1 MSSGRRTPSVPVRRA
16 LFAGAAAAV
25 LLSGAAQA
33 QTAVPPPPPPGADGM
48 APGELYMEADLVV
61 RDGERKT
68 VTASGDVEVRYEGRT
83 LRADELIYDENRS
96 AITARGHVAILNP
109 DGTTEF
115 AEEMIL
121 DDQMKAGVATG
132 FSARLGQNIKLAGAT
147 AVRRSDQLQELN
159 RAIYTPCE
167 ICAEDGGAKTP
178 TWSIQAEKVVQDR
191 KRRVVYYRNAVIKA
205 FGAPALYL
213 PVFWHADPQAG
224 RSSGFLAPR
233 IGASDR
239 RGLSYEQPYLFV
251 LSPYSDLTVSPQI
264 NTKVNPFLNL
274 RARKR
279 FYSGEIDA
287 RFGYTHE
294 QDFDGAANRFGDNTS
309 RSYVLARGAF
319 RIDEK
324 WRWGFTA
331 ERASDDLIFDKYEIG
346 DVYETRGPYIADDRR
361 LISQAYAMRQDERS
375 YASGVVMSVQGLRPG
390 DNERTFPTVAPLIE
404 ARWEPAGPV
413 AGGRLRLRGGAAVL
427 TREQSQFDTGLAR
440 TPGVD
445 SRRITAEA
453 DWRAS
458 FTSAGGLRLEPFANV
473 RADGYSLGD
482 VPAGVRSSDTLARGL
497 AVVGADVTWPFF
509 RRFSSGT
516 IVLEPIVQVALS
528 PNARRIIVGRTA
540 AGQPI
545 DLDEDSL
552 AFEFDESNLF
562 RANKFP
568 GFDLYE
574 DGVRL
579 NAGARASVL
588 WDDGRRASLLVGRS
602 FRNEDSQVFSDRTG
616 LRTQASDWIVAGD
629 AEPLPGVALFAR
641 ARLDSETL
649 DVRRAEAGANV
660 SSRWGYGY
668 VRYLRDDRDIN
679 GAKRENLDVGGE
691 LLLTKH
697 WGVTFFGNR
706 DLVQNAWVVRDLG
719 IVYRDDCT
727 RFEVIYRREDT
738 IIGRLGPSDSVGI
751 RLTLATLGGPIDA
764 R

>member
-1 MSSGRRTPSVPVRRA
+1 
-16 LFAGAAAAV
+16 
-25 LLSGAAQA
+25 
-33 QTAVPPPPPPGADGM
+33 
-48 APGELYMEADLVV
+48 DLVV
-61 RDGERKT
+61 RDGAAKT
-68 VTASGDVEVRYEGRT
+68 VTARGGVEVRYGGRT
-83 LRADELIYDENRS
+83 LRADELFYEEGRS
-96 AITARGHVAILNP
+96 AITARGNVQVLNP
-109 DGTTEF
+109 DGTSEF
-115 AEEMIL
+115 ADELVL
-121 DDQMKAGVATG
+121 DDQMRAGVAIG

-147 AVRRSDQLQELN
+147 AVRRSDQIQELN

-167 ICAEDGGAKTP
+167 ICAEDGSPRTP
-178 TWSIQAEKVVQDR
+178 TWSIQAEKVVQDKGR
-191 KRRVVYYRNAVIKA
+191 QLVYYRNAVIKV
-205 FGAPALYL
+205 FGAPVLYL
-213 PVFWHADPQAG
+213 PVFWHADPQAK
-224 RSSGFLAPR
+224 RKSGFLAPR

-239 RGLSYEQPYLFV
+239 RGLSYEQPYLLV
-251 LSPYSDLTVSPQI
+251 ISPYSDVTLSPQI

-294 QDFDGAANRFGDNTS
+294 ADFDGAANRFGDETS

-331 ERASDDLIFDKYEIG
+331 ERASEDLIFDKYEVG

-361 LISQAYAMRQDERS
+361 LISQVYAVRQDERS
-375 YASGVVMSVQGLRPG
+375 YASGAVMSIQGLRPG

-413 AGGRLRLRGGAAVL
+413 AGGRLRLSGGAAVL
-427 TREQSQFDTGLAR
+427 TREQSPLDAFPAR
-440 TPGVD
+440 TAGVD
-445 SRRITAEA
+445 SRRVTAAA
-453 DWRAS
+453 DWRSS
-458 FTSAGGLRLEPFANV
+458 FTSSGGLRVEPFANV
-473 RADGYSLGD
+473 RLDGYSLGD
-482 VPAGVRSSDTLARGL
+482 LPSGVRTSSSSVSRGL
-497 AVVGADVTWPFF
+497 AVAGADITWPFV
-509 RRFSSGT
+509 RRLSDAT
-516 IVLEPIVQVALS
+516 VVLEPIAQIALS
-528 PNARRIIVGRTA
+528 PSARRIIVGRTA
-540 AGQPI
+540 AGAPI

-588 WDDGRRASLLVGRS
+588 WDDGRRASLLIGRS
-602 FRNEDSQVFSDRTG
+602 FRDEDSEVFSSRTG
-616 LRTQASDWIVAGD
+616 LQTKSSDWIVAGD
-629 AEPLPGVALFAR
+629 AQPIQGLALFAR
-641 ARLDSETL
+641 ARFDSDTL
-649 DVRRAEAGANV
+649 DVRRAEAGANL
-660 SSRWGYGY
+660 SSKYGYGY

-679 GAKRENLDVGGE
+679 GAKRENLDLGGE
-691 LLLTKH
+691 VFLTKH
-697 WGVTFFGNR
+697 WGVSVSGNR

-738 IIGRLGPSDSVGI
+738 VIGRLGPSDSVGI